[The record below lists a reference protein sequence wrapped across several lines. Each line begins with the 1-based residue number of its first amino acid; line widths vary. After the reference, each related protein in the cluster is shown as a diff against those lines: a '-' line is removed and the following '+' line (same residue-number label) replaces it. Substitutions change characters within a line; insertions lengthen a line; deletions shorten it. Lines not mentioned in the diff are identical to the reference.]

1 MVKVTKLEA
10 GCRQLRAAVR
20 MFFDNEDVLAVHT
33 LSRAAFRVLFDLTK
47 EGEQKTALEAHIK
60 KVGEKRF
67 NEVTNFLKH
76 ADRDPDG
83 EIDDNFELS
92 TEAAI
97 GMAAAL
103 CVYHTKELTPEVKA
117 FQLWARMMRP
127 QYFDLP
133 DQLSKELN
141 EWRAASKTD
150 PDNIKTQANSRLF
163 GKNLIHWIR
172 LRESKLHQT
181 KGQAEAT

>member
-1 MVKVTKLEA
+1 
-10 GCRQLRAAVR
+10 